1 MQHCMQISAAVQA
14 DSAKIIMMHV
24 VDLGEAIF
32 KKILLFYNS
41 ETSYFK
47 FTGKKVREMFP
58 AKNSWKNLPYT
69 FHFTR
74 EILRLV
80 TKNRN
85 EVI

>member
-41 ETSYFK
+41 ETSYFISLLAKKNGKCFFVKK
-47 FTGKKVREMFP
+47 FAIHLPFHERNIATGYKKQ
-58 AKNSWKNLPYT
+58 KWSHL
-69 FHFTR
+69 
-74 EILRLV
+74 
-80 TKNRN
+80 
-85 EVI
+85 